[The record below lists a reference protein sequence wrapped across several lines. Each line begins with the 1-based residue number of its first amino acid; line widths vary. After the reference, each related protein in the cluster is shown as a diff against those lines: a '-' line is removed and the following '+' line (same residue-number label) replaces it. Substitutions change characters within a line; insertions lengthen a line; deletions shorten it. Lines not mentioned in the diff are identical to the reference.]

1 MINSRT
7 EKAAVYATAAVL
19 NDFEWFF
26 HERTTA
32 DFGIDAFVEL
42 STSKRPDGRFLALQI
57 KGGNSGLKRGKN
69 GLVFYFPDNHRDYW
83 LRLRM
88 PMLMIAH
95 DQKNN
100 VLYWE
105 KVTSSTIHKTG
116 KQWKIELP
124 YHNTLTIN
132 AKHSIAHFVDDH
144 FGPYQSYVSDEP
156 EVYYG
161 KGLPVSMP
169 TGFSKVTVQMND
181 AVLHVTYERRSRDG
195 KNELYIVLTTD
206 KKQVIVKT
214 GYYDAICNGD
224 NTLSW
229 EDDYYFTL
237 LSLEKYLHDRYAILN
252 TKNALDILKTAIEEM
267 VQQGGMDE
275 IARRMFDRE
284 NKPLQVPTYTR
295 FLQAFEHATGLDRSG
310 YQVCV
315 TGHTMRFFVGEFYG
329 EMVSW
334 QGRIAE
340 LEMLIAGKQYDEFFV
355 QTDPAIWNSI
365 YRRNRVNVQEFVA
378 AIRVQWILYWDRLY
392 TEIFSETGSATH
404 LDDLKNRSWYLLKH
418 FCDTCHKKD
427 NVVLLAAELDD
438 LVLFPLAVM
447 ALVQLIGTAE
457 CFRQYCETELNG
469 KGSVWEV
476 LPEPGRKKSQLFIRE
491 LEQV

>member
-1 MINSRT
+1 MINSRA

-105 KVTSSTIHKTG
+105 KVTAATIHKTG

-124 YHNTLTIN
+124 YRNTLAIN
-132 AKHSIAHFVDDH
+132 AKRTIELFVDEH
-144 FGPYQSYVSDEP
+144 FGPYQSYVSDET
-156 EVYYG
+156 EVHYG
-161 KGLPVSMP
+161 KVLQVSML
-169 TGFSKVTVQMND
+169 TGFLRGTLRVKEPALQVS
-181 AVLHVTYERRSRDG
+181 YEMRSRDG
-195 KNELYIVLTTD
+195 KNELCIVLIAG
-206 KKQVIVKT
+206 KKQVITKL
-214 GYYDAICNGD
+214 GYYDAVCHVD
-224 NTLSW
+224 DTW
-229 EDDYYFTL
+229 WWDHDYYFTL
-237 LSLEKYLHDRYAILN
+237 FSLEKYLYYRYAILN
-252 TKNALDILKTAIEEM
+252 TKNALDILKAAIEEM

-284 NKPLQVPTYTR
+284 NKLLQVPASRR
-295 FLQAFEHATGLDRSG
+295 FLLAFEHATGLDRSG

-315 TGHTMRFFVGEFYG
+315 TGHAMRFSVGEFYG
-329 EMVSW
+329 EMISW

-340 LEMLIAGKQYDEFFV
+340 LEMLIAGKQYDVFFV

-365 YRRNRVNVQEFVA
+365 YRGNRVNEQEFVA
-378 AIRVQWILYWDRLY
+378 AIRVQWVLYWDRLY
-392 TEIFSETGSATH
+392 TEMLRETGSATH

-418 FCDTCHKKD
+418 FCDTCHKKY
-427 NVVLLAAELDD
+427 NAVLLAAELDD

-447 ALVQLIGTAE
+447 ALVELIGTTE
-457 CFRQYCETELNG
+457 CFRQYCEAELNG
-469 KGSVWEV
+469 KGSVWEM
-476 LPEPGRKKSQLFIRE
+476 LPEPGRKRSQLFIRE